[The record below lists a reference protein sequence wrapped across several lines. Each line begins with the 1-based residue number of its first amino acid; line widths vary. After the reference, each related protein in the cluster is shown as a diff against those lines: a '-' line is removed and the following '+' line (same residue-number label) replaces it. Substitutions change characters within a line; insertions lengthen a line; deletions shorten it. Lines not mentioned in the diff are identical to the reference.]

1 MYSLFIIFFDILL
14 LLTYVLI
21 GFIIFMIIQLIS
33 YRIFKF
39 NLYKFLNYIL
49 IEKEMKNNEKYNIR
63 K

>member
-14 LLTYVLI
+14 LLIYVLI

-33 YRIFKF
+33 YWIFKF

-49 IEKEMKNNEKYNIR
+49 IEKEMKK
-63 K
+63 